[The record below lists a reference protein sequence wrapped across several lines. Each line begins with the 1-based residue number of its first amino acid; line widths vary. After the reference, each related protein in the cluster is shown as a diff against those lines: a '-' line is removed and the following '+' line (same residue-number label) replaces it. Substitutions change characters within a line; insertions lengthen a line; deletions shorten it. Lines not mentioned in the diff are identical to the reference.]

1 MSRIAILGARGFVG
15 KNLVEHLTGKHTV
28 FAITR
33 NEIDLLDE
41 IAVQEFL
48 KEQKIEVVINCAN
61 QGGSRKTG
69 YDVQTA
75 SVIGNNLKMFFNI
88 ERCLT
93 PDMKMI
99 NFGSGAQYNKARDLI
114 KVKEETIGDVIPKDD
129 YGYSKYVMSKYI
141 QAKGAK
147 NIYNPIIFGLYGQKE
162 DYTFKFISN
171 AILKNILNMPIVIN
185 QNVVFDYL
193 YLGDFLRII
202 DAMIEKDFAYQEFNI
217 TPTEPIDLVSIAKII
232 NTFGDH
238 ESEIIVKN
246 DGLNFQY
253 TADNTRLRKNI
264 GTEFEFTSY
273 EDGIRELY
281 QYYLSHL
288 DELDLD
294 AVRQDELIKYCKT
307 KK

>member
-99 NFGSGAQYNKARDLI
+99 NFGSGAQYNKARDLV

-193 YLGDFLRII
+193 YL
-202 DAMIEKDFAYQEFNI
+202 
-217 TPTEPIDLVSIAKII
+217 VSIAKII
-232 NTFGDH
+232 NTCGDH